1 MLTTIHDLLDSSP
14 HLLLFTVIG
23 LGYFLG
29 QVNLW
34 GFHLNVAAVLFVGL
48 VFGAWDAK
56 AFQLP
61 EELYFLGL
69 VLFVYSIGLQ
79 SGPSFFAVFR
89 ERGLKVNALALI
101 GLAGGGLAALLMKYL
116 LGIPS
121 GILAGLFAGSLT
133 NTPSLAAATESMRSV
148 LAAGGIQGQQ
158 AADLLATPTQG
169 YSLAY
174 PFGVIGAMLAMQV
187 MSRVFHVSFE
197 RERENYRQRMAARQS
212 MKRVEFKV
220 ANEGVFGKTIREARI
235 GSMTGI
241 VLSRI
246 RHGAE
251 YRLVTGQTRM
261 EKDDVVAGLGDPEA
275 IARAEMLIGPVV
287 DEGVFQNSPGIEHRD
302 FVVTNKILVG
312 RLVWD
317 INVDPAL
324 EMVISRVRR
333 GYTALPIDHST
344 TIEYGD
350 QVRAVTYHENMEKV
364 ENLFGDP
371 IRDMS
376 ETDFLSISLGLC
388 LGILLGM
395 VPIPLPNGSV
405 LRLGFAGGPMIVALF
420 LGWLGRTGPIIW
432 TMPNNANL
440 TLRQMGLHLFMA
452 GIGIK
457 AGGGILEVFQNQ
469 GIQLFLA
476 GAVITLTTSLTTL
489 IVGYRLFKLEMI
501 ELLGVNAGVHTQPAA
516 LAMAGQL
523 AGNEAPNLTY
533 AAVQPFSMIVK
544 IIMAQLFILML

>member
-1 MLTTIHDLLDSSP
+1 MLTTLHGLLDASP

-29 QVNLW
+29 RINIW

-48 VFGAWDAK
+48 VFGAWDAR

-89 ERGLKVNALALI
+89 ERGLKVNLLALV
-101 GLAGGGLAALLMKYL
+101 GLAAGGLATLLVERV
-116 LGIPS
+116 LGLPGGLI
-121 GILAGLFAGSLT
+121 AGLFAGSLT
-133 NTPSLAAATESMRSV
+133 NTPSLAAATETMRGVVSGMG
-148 LAAGGIQGQQ
+148 AQGPE
-158 AADLLATPTQG
+158 ANTLLAMPTQG

-174 PFGVIGAMLAMQV
+174 PFGVIGAMLAMQF
-187 MSRVFHVSFE
+187 MSRVLQVSFD
-197 RERENYRQRMAARQS
+197 RERENYARRMAARQNLR
-212 MKRVEFKV
+212 RVEFRV

-241 VLSRI
+241 VLSRM
-246 RHGAE
+246 RHGDA
-251 YRLVTGQTRM
+251 YCLVTGQTRL
-261 EKDDVVAGLGDPEA
+261 EKDDIVAGLGDPEA
-275 IARAEMLIGPVV
+275 IERGAMLIGPVV

-302 FVVTNKILVG
+302 FIVTNKDLVG

-324 EMVISRVRR
+324 EMVVSRVRR
-333 GYTALPIDHST
+333 GYTVLPIDHST
-344 TIEYGD
+344 TLEYGD

-364 ENLFGDP
+364 EKLFGDP
-371 IRDMS
+371 IRDLS

-395 VPIPLPNGSV
+395 VPIPLPNGAE

-452 GIGIK
+452 GIGLK
-457 AGGGILEVFQNQ
+457 AGGGILEVFHSH
-469 GIQLFLA
+469 GLELFLA
-476 GAVITLTTSLTTL
+476 GAFITLTTSVTTL
-489 IVGYRLFKLEMI
+489 LVGYRLFKLEMI
-501 ELLGVNAGVHTQPAA
+501 ELLGVDAAVHTQPHLRRGPAA
-516 LAMAGQL
+516 FDDRQDRSRPAFRADGLRPPRKEFQ
-523 AGNEAPNLTY
+523 
-533 AAVQPFSMIVK
+533 
-544 IIMAQLFILML
+544 